1 MTKMN
6 RLARALLL
14 CKVLQKQF
22 NLVEFIRRNMGH
34 SMISLNIQFN
44 RTEFIPKGS

>member
-1 MTKMN
+1 MS
-6 RLARALLL
+6 RLARALRL

-22 NLVEFIRRNMGH
+22 NLVEFIRRAMGH
-34 SMISLNIQFN
+34 SMTSLNIPFN